1 MQPCNLENEIRSTGS
16 FLGRIVPK
24 TSYEIRL
31 WNNIGGGII
40 VHAFPLRIGKEGNPI
55 LYARRT
61 RTRPLRGEY
70 NNRFP
75 ERFHLESSSS
85 RGGKVR
91 DGSLRREQMKFDSPC
106 SIWLI
111 KLERVGE
118 RKGLSI
124 RTKRVQHLTLPKD
137 AVSVVSVDHRVT
149 RIEFFQRKEE
159 ARSGRE
165 NSFSPVLS
173 SS

>member
-24 TSYEIRL
+24 TASYEIRL

-75 ERFHLESSSS
+75 ERFHLESSSP

-124 RTKRVQHLTLPKD
+124 RTQGEESATFDSSQGR
-137 AVSVVSVDHRVT
+137 
-149 RIEFFQRKEE
+149 RI
-159 ARSGRE
+159 GRIC
-165 NSFSPVLS
+165 
-173 SS
+173 